1 MFLHCHC
8 ITKEVSTVP
17 WSYRTHNTTEIP
29 KINSTKIVQTSL
41 ATLLYE
47 SKCWMLTTEQ
57 ARRIE
62 TAQMLSLRAVAGS
75 MITDHKWIKNNWRW
89 TRSNRYQYRKTLPK
103 YEGTISLKDVA
114 VGRLGYNAVFT
125 CRQIST
131 FRRNIMSAFSGL
143 KTQYL
148 SQKRWCLSKSPD
160 GVTTQ
165 KNNIS
170 ILIFLE

>member
-1 MFLHCHC
+1 VFLYCHC
-8 ITKEVSTVP
+8 ITKEVSTVT

-62 TAQMLSLRAVAGS
+62 TAQMLFVR

-103 YEGTISLKDVA
+103 YEGTISPKDVA
-114 VGRLGYNAVFT
+114 VGRMGYNAVFT

-148 SQKRWCLSKSPD
+148 SQKRWCVSKSSD

-165 KNNIS
+165 KNIS
-170 ILIFLE
+170 ILAAVIT